1 MALPTSGPLG
11 FSDIASELS
20 LSLSN
25 LSLRSMSNTVG
36 FSTPDAVSDFYGYG
50 PSPSPSPSPSPTIYI
65 GSFAATDPCYY
76 DYYDIYQD
84 SGSGEYYRWDGTNYI
99 ILYGYG
105 DDMWYEFSY
114 YDEFFMANVYS
125 QYEIDSTSENFTLL
139 GFYLSY
145 C

>member
-1 MALPTSGPLG
+1 MALPTLG
-11 FSDIASELS
+11 SLSFSAIANELS
-20 LSLSN
+20 VSLSN
-25 LSLRSMSNTVG
+25 VSLRSMSITAG
-36 FSTPDAVSDFYGYG
+36 FSTPDAVSEFYGY
-50 PSPSPSPSPSPTIYI
+50 SSSFYIYI
-65 GSFAATDPCYY
+65 GTYTATDPCNY

-84 SGSGEYYRWDGTNYI
+84 SGSGKYYRWDGSSYI